1 MRNRLRLL
9 AAPVLAFAVVTVGLT
24 VTAPSA
30 SATPTRE
37 VFAELFDGAPSAT
50 VPECNAAGTA
60 DVAAGRFDFYHCVTF
75 DAQSEELE
83 GFIITG

>member
-1 MRNRLRLL
+1 MNRLRLL
-9 AAPVLAFAVVTVGLT
+9 ATPVLALVAVTVGLT

-30 SATPTRE
+30 SAAPSRQ
-37 VFAELFDGAPSAT
+37 VFAELFDGAPSVT
-50 VPECNAAGTA
+50 VPECNAAGAA

-83 GFIITG
+83 GFLITG